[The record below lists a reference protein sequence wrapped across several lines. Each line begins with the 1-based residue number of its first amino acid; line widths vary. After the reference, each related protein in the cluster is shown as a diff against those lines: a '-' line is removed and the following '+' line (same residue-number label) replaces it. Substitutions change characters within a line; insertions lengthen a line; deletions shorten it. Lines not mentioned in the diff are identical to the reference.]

1 MKNLIIKKN
10 NKIKDALVKLEKN
23 KEKCLIVVND
33 LNQFIGTLNDG
44 DIRRAL
50 MTGVNTNTI
59 IEKYLQKKSFFL
71 YSNKFKK
78 IKRREILKLLEK
90 KKKEKIDIIPIL
102 NNKKKVEKVL
112 SFNSFLKKNSIK
124 ESASN
129 VPLVV
134 MAGGKGTRLKP
145 FTNFFPKALMPFSNS
160 TASDFIINH
169 FSKFGINNFIFSIN
183 SNKELIKSYFSK
195 KKIKFIEEKKPLG
208 TIGSLSL
215 IKENSFKDIM
225 TINCDSMVTLNVK
238 KFLDEHYRKK
248 NDLTIAV
255 ATKELQLSYGSCTL
269 DPKTGKFKSIVEK
282 PSTNHLVNIGLYLF
296 KKNIISLIPK
306 NTKFDVTDLI
316 NKAKKKNKKIGI
328 FPVSGDNWIDT
339 GSTNILQ
346 K

>member
-1 MKNLIIKKN
+1 M
-10 NKIKDALVKLEKN
+10 
-23 KEKCLIVVND
+23 
-33 LNQFIGTLNDG
+33 
-44 DIRRAL
+44 
-50 MTGVNTNTI
+50 
-59 IEKYLQKKSFFL
+59 
-71 YSNKFKK
+71 
-78 IKRREILKLLEK
+78 
-90 KKKEKIDIIPIL
+90 
-102 NNKKKVEKVL
+102 NNKKKVTKVL
-112 SFNSFLKKNSIK
+112 SFNSFLKESSTK

-129 VPLVV
+129 VPLIV

-346 K
+346 KNSSHSSYQRLYFATNYRAQ